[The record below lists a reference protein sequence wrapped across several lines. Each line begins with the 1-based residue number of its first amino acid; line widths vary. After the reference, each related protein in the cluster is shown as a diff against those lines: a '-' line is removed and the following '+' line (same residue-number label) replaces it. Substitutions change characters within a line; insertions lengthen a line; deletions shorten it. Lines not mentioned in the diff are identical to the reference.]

1 MALPKVASRQQWLE
15 ARLALLAVRRIM
27 VGVRWDAACLSGTEF
42 TRQFAGA
49 LVARWRSRG
58 IADAMVGRAPWARIE
73 AGRAVRGWTAPGA
86 PPAATSGSRRMS
98 RSRSCKA
105 TTARPGTGRGERA
118 CERPGVSCLLRGG
131 ELFQTEFE
139 FFRSSTWLETSQLG
153 YRAWRCC

>member
-15 ARLALLAVRRIM
+15 DRLALLAVRRIM
-27 VGVRWDAACLSGTEF
+27 VGVRWDAACPSGTEF

-49 LVARWRSRG
+49 LVARRRSRG

-105 TTARPGTGRGERA
+105 TTARPGTGRGETSVRA
-118 CERPGVSCLLRGG
+118 APASAACCAAASSSKLNSSSSGAPRG
-131 ELFQTEFE
+131 
-139 FFRSSTWLETSQLG
+139 
-153 YRAWRCC
+153 